1 MQIIQLGNTSDF
13 TKVIQASSVVLV
25 DFWATWCGPCK
36 SQGPILEELAK
47 DEDKG
52 VILKVDVDQMEDLA
66 RQFKIVSIPTLIV
79 FKDGVETKRFIGV
92 QDKDILAQAL

>member
-1 MQIIQLGNTSDF
+1 MQIMQLGNTSDF